1 MYLLLRRLNTIH
13 QCLANIRPPCPSD
26 IPPNRGELKGGQT
39 DEHTN
44 FATFLLAVI
53 IISAVFCFLA
63 ISEVCYAES
72 TCVPVEEYQQ
82 ASGLILEGR
91 YSEAEKIFDDFIA
104 KHPDEPA
111 GALLKAA
118 VLHYRSIDYD
128 DFSLDGEYLGLLETA
143 EKLARKKI
151 DNDENDLWAHYYYYS
166 AVSLKAVWAVT
177 NGKFISGLAKGRSGF
192 HGMSGIISTDERF
205 FDAYLMTGSYRFW
218 KSITIDWLPFVS
230 DEREQGIAEVE
241 SAISAGKLC
250 GPLSN
255 TVLMEMLIKH
265 DLERAVALGETMTDR
280 YPSCRLFSW
289 QLGEAYKRS
298 ERFEDAVRVL
308 TGVAASMTNDPFD
321 DGSGPLRCWW
331 KLAVL
336 SKAMGKTKA
345 CSLYCKKI
353 AEAGKKE
360 TVFERQRKRIEG
372 ARRMFEDIKDE

>member
-1 MYLLLRRLNTIH
+1 MALFKKITGNYT
-13 QCLANIRPPCPSD
+13 
-26 IPPNRGELKGGQT
+26 G
-39 DEHTN
+39 
-44 FATFLLAVI
+44 FF
-53 IISAVFCFLA
+53 ISAVFCFLA
-63 ISEVCYAES
+63 ISEAGYAES
-72 TCVPVEEYQQ
+72 TLVPAEEYKQ

-104 KHPDEPA
+104 IHPDEPA

-128 DFSLDGEYLGLLETA
+128 DFSLNGEYLGLLESA

-151 DNDENDLWAHYYYYS
+151 DNDEDDLWAHYFYNS

-177 NGKFISGLAKGRSGF
+177 NGKFISGIAKGRSGF
-192 HGMSGIISTDERF
+192 HGMSGIISVDERF

-218 KSITIDWLPFVS
+218 KSITVDWLPFVS
-230 DEREQGIAEVE
+230 DERERGIAEVK
-241 SAISAGKLC
+241 SAVSGGKLC

-265 DLERAVALGETMTDR
+265 DLKRAVALGETMTDR

-308 TGVAASMTNDPFD
+308 TGVAESMANDPFD

-336 SKAMGKTKA
+336 SKAMGKTKE

-353 AEAGKKE
+353 AEAGESE
-360 TVFERQRKRIEG
+360 TVFERQRKRIVG
-372 ARRMFEDIKDE
+372 ARRMLEEIKDE